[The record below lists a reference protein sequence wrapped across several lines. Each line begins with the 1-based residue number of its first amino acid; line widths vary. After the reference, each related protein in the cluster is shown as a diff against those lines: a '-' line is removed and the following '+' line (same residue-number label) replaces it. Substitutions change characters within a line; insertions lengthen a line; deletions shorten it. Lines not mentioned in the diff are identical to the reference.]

1 MIHDFWCG
9 YTIRMGDGI
18 ISRFGFVFVQPNIPL
33 MGLFFRGTVCRKPWS
48 SFSVYSIHIG
58 FAIYI
63 YTSTPIDAL
72 KTGQNIPCK
81 LGITCIIIMCH
92 LFQTS
97 KLSHSPTDLPFCI
110 GLLLPLAVSHP
121 SFLFAARHRPE
132 TAPFDVPAR
141 CATRH
146 PGWETIGN
154 PCERRAA
161 TGVGNL
167 GNSTE
172 AQNA

>member
-1 MIHDFWCG
+1 
-9 YTIRMGDGI
+9 MGEGI
-18 ISRFGFVFVQPNIPL
+18 ISRFGFVFVQPHIPL
-33 MGLFFRGTVCRKPWS
+33 MGLFFRGTMCRKLWS
-48 SFSVYSIHIG
+48 SFTVFILG
-58 FAIYI
+58 LQYI
-63 YTSTPIDAL
+63 YKSTPIDAL
-72 KTGQNIPCK
+72 KTGQNITCK
-81 LGITCIIIMCH
+81 LRITCIIIICH

-97 KLSHSPTDLPFCI
+97 KLSHSPTDLLFCI

-132 TAPFDVPAR
+132 TAPFDAPAR

-154 PCERRAA
+154 PCERRAT

-167 GNSTE
+167 GDSTE
-172 AQNA
+172 AQF